1 VLVMLRICVDQIQRA
16 EFRTK
21 KGALNPPMLYSLIHI
36 FGYKIN
42 NCQHTKVTQYQ
53 HGFINFAKKIA
64 HDFNKVFIKKHLNLR
79 DIDQTKMNN
88 LSINNNNG
96 V

>member
-1 VLVMLRICVDQIQRA
+1 MLRICVDQIQRA

-21 KGALNPPMLYSLIHI
+21 KGALNPPMLYSLIRIYVH
-36 FGYKIN
+36 KIN

-53 HGFINFAKKIA
+53 HGFINFAKKNA
-64 HDFNKVFIKKHLNLR
+64 HNFNKAIIKKQLNLR
-79 DIDQTKMNN
+79 ATDQTKKNN